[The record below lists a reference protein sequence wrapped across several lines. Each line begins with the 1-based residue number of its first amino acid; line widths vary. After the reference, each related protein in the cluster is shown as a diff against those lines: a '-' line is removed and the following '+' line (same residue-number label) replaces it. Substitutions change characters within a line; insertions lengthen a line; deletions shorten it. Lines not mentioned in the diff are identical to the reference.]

1 MRHLLLGC
9 KSPFQGTNIRMNHT
23 LNKARDSRASQIV
36 DMISDDPGYDCYK
49 LFSTNKKFE
58 DQPPHGSLEG
68 LHNSYHN
75 DVGGSGHMSQVPVAA
90 FDPVFWMHH
99 A

>member
-1 MRHLLLGC
+1 
-9 KSPFQGTNIRMNHT
+9 MNHK
-23 LNKARDSRASQIV
+23 LNKVRDSGVIQILN
-36 DMISDDPGYDCYK
+36 MIANDERYNDYK
-49 LFSTNKKFE
+49 KFSTSQVSE
-58 DQPPHGSLEG
+58 DEPKTGSLEG

-75 DVGGSGHMSQVPVAA
+75 NIGGSGHMSQVPVAA

>member
-1 MRHLLLGC
+1 
-9 KSPFQGTNIRMNHT
+9 MNHT
-23 LNKARDSRASQIV
+23 LNKHRDNGVSQIV
-36 DMISDDPGYDCYK
+36 NMISDDSGYDKYE
-49 LFSTNKKFE
+49 LFATNKRYE
-58 DQPPHGSLEG
+58 GQRRNGSLEG

-75 DVGGSGHMSQVPVAA
+75 NIGGSGHMSEVAVAA

>member
-1 MRHLLLGC
+1 MRHLLFGY

-23 LNKARDSRASQIV
+23 LNKVRDSGVSQILN
-36 DMISDDPGYDCYK
+36 MISDDPGYDSYEI
-49 LFSTNKKFE
+49 FATNQAIPNQDRK
-58 DQPPHGSLEG
+58 GSLES
-68 LHNSYHN
+68 LHNSFHN
-75 DVGGSGHMSQVPVAA
+75 NIGGAGHMSQVPVAA

>member
-1 MRHLLLGC
+1 MRHLLLGY

-23 LNKARDSRASQIV
+23 LNKVRDSGVIQILN
-36 DMISDDPGYDCYK
+36 MIANDQRYDDYK
-49 LFSTNKKFE
+49 RFSTSQKLKDGSRN
-58 DQPPHGSLEG
+58 GSLEG

-75 DVGGSGHMSQVPVAA
+75 NIGGSGHMSQVPVAA